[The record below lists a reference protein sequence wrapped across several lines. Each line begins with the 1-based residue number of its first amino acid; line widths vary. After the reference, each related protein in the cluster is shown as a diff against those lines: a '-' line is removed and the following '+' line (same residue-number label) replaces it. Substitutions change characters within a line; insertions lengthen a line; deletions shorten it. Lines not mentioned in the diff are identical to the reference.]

1 MIRGIDVSA
10 HQGTIDWKKV
20 KLSGIDFAIIRMGYG
35 SDINS
40 QDDIRVIENCR
51 GAERVGIKYGLYLY
65 SYALTDEDVE
75 SEADHMIR
83 IAKMVNPELGCFFD
97 MEDADRYKQRN
108 GINVYHSKAKLTRFC
123 QTWLKKVAKAGFKV
137 GTYANY
143 DYLTRVLD
151 LELLRDNGM
160 IWLAHWGISKPSI
173 ECDYWQY
180 TDKGTVSGINYR
192 VDMNYGY
199 MTENEPKKTP
209 NKKDETKVEYY
220 PAYTGKSGS
229 IVDALK
235 TLSLPFT
242 KAARAKMAKA
252 NGIEGYTGTAEQ
264 NIKMLELLKAGKL
277 IKGE

>member
-10 HQGTIDWKKV
+10 HQGLINWKQV
-20 KLSGIDFAIIRMGYG
+20 RLDGIDFAIIRMGYG
-35 SDINS
+35 SDIES

-75 SEADHMIR
+75 SEAEHMIR
-83 IAKMVNPELGCFFD
+83 VAKQVNPELGCFFD
-97 MEDADRYKQRN
+97 MEDADRYKQRHGLN
-108 GINVYHSKAKLTRFC
+108 PYQQGVTLTRFC
-123 QTWLKKVAKAGFKV
+123 LNWLDNVKKAGYKV

-143 DYLTRVLD
+143 DYFKRVLD
-151 LELLRDNGM
+151 YDAIKDNGM
-160 IWLAHWGISKPSI
+160 VWLAHWGIDKPSLK
-173 ECDYWQY
+173 CDYWQY
-180 TDKGTVSGINYR
+180 TDKGNISGINYHT
-192 VDMNYGY
+192 DMNYSY
-199 MTENEPKKTP
+199 MDEIELKKSDPKKEEPKL
-209 NKKDETKVEYY
+209 EYY

-264 NIKMLELLKAGKL
+264 NIKMLELLKSGKL